1 MISQETPESFRS
13 AHQNGKET
21 VTMTRLRDFL
31 FMAPVD
37 ILANQGMTQMSAL
50 ASMKPRRLQG
60 SAGNPGQRSGQGWL
74 NFVRFEGGHKKIAF
88 NS

>member
-37 ILANQGMTQMSAL
+37 ILANPAF
-50 ASMKPRRLQG
+50 
-60 SAGNPGQRSGQGWL
+60 AGQVRSGQEVVLLSKYSSFSCQVCG
-74 NFVRFEGGHKKIAF
+74 
-88 NS
+88 